1 MSCRLLVSDVLFH
14 FSLQR
19 HTLALQLLLMDHT
32 CNCKSIFPL
41 SDNGKVFTAAA
52 TLSPLPLSFSFLW
65 GYDFQKDQPKQNKA
79 N

>member
-1 MSCRLLVSDVLFH
+1 MSCRILVSDVLFH

-19 HTLALQLLLMDHT
+19 HTLALQLH
-32 CNCKSIFPL
+32 CKSIFPL

-65 GYDFQKDQPKQNKA
+65 GYDFQKDQPKQKKA